1 MIREF
6 EIDDLS
12 DIMKIWL
19 ESNTKA
25 HDFIDESYW
34 KENYELVKSMMP
46 NATIFVYEE
55 NEKIRGFVGMT
66 DDYIAGIFVD
76 NNKQSKGIGK
86 ALLEYIKGR
95 YNNLALKVYKDNERA
110 VKFYLRE
117 SFVIQEEKI
126 DENTRKVEYL
136 MNWEI

>member
-55 NEKIRGFVGMT
+55 NEKISGFAGMT

>member
-55 NEKIRGFVGMT
+55 NKKIRGFAGLM

-86 ALLEYIKGR
+86 ELLEYIKGR
-95 YNNLALKVYKDNERA
+95 YNNLSLKVYKDNERA

>member
-117 SFVIQEEKI
+117 SFVIQEEQI